1 MSVVLT
7 VDDRGVA
14 EVRLNRPDELN
25 ILNLEMRDALIE
37 AIGAVYDHP
46 DVRAVV
52 LSAAGKHFSAGA
64 DISEFGGAED
74 IVERR
79 RIRWDRDPWGPLW
92 DIAVPVVAAL
102 HGYTLAAGLEM
113 AMLCD
118 LRLATVDTK
127 LGLPETKL
135 GMLPAAGGTQ
145 SLTKAIGPHVALPIV
160 LTGASIGA
168 DEALRLGIVDRIVED
183 SDAAA
188 RDLAGQLAQCD
199 RRALAAAKRALRAA
213 VDLPLPL
220 GLQRERDLSMSI
232 GQR

>member
-1 MSVVLT
+1 
-7 VDDRGVA
+7 
-14 EVRLNRPDELN
+14 
-25 ILNLEMRDALIE
+25 MRDALIE

-160 LTGASIGA
+160 LTGREHRGRRGSASRHRRPHRRGFRCCGPRSRWPA
-168 DEALRLGIVDRIVED
+168 RPMRPPCPRRRQTGSSGRRRPPAPTRSTARTRPVDVDRPALTTSRSSTPRNRRQRGTE
-183 SDAAA
+183 SGWAA
-188 RDLAGQLAQCD
+188 
-199 RRALAAAKRALRAA
+199 
-213 VDLPLPL
+213 
-220 GLQRERDLSMSI
+220 
-232 GQR
+232 